1 MKSTYNI
8 KKTIYHSAAK
18 QDLVKLQNILIYS
31 NLIAINFSKFEATKL
46 GDFCYTWNIFE
57 SKLYTFLNTL
67 SNGVKL

>member
-31 NLIAINFSKFEATKL
+31 NLIAIKFEATKL

>member
-1 MKSTYNI
+1 MKSIYYI
-8 KKTIYHSAAK
+8 QITIYNSTAM
-18 QDLVKLQNILIYS
+18 QDLVKLQNIYI
-31 NLIAINFSKFEATKL
+31 IRFNFSKFEATKL